1 MLTFEFSSIESE
13 WLHHLMPLSWLT
25 PPPFSVFAF
34 QPIPS
39 PLSSPFAF
47 CLFLTFLPA
56 SERLSTFS
64 PLLHVSPLAHPWP
77 SVPPSLPL
85 LPGEWQAH
93 KCSNDSGR
101 GVSVTAIEAVTGAR
115 AQPGSQCR
123 FCCYSRTAL
132 ATTDRQTGQSER
144 QAGRKRNE
152 ER

>member
-13 WLHHLMPLSWLT
+13 WLHHLMPLSC
-25 PPPFSVFAF
+25 PPPPSPSLHSSPSLLHYLPLLPSVF
-34 QPIPS
+34 S
-39 PLSSPFAF
+39 SLSSLHPSAF
-47 CLFLTFLPA
+47 PR
-56 SERLSTFS
+56 SP

-85 LPGEWQAH
+85 LPDEWQAH